1 MDIFEKKRLTSS
13 WFRELR
19 DRIFIEFEKIEK
31 EYQEKVGIEKESK
44 FNIKKWNRGDGEKD
58 EGGGEIGLM
67 YGNVFESVGV
77 NISTVYG
84 KFEQKFAA
92 EMKDP
97 GDGSFWAS
105 GISLVAHMCSPKIP
119 AVHFNTRFICTQSEW
134 FGGGGDLTPLYEDF
148 EDTKNFHQAFK
159 NACDKFNPS
168 YYPEFKKNCDEY
180 FYLHHRKEPRG
191 IGGIFY
197 DYLNSGNWNED
208 FKFTQEVGLAL
219 LDIYPKIVR
228 KHLYEK
234 FTEED
239 RDALLIKRGRYV
251 EFNLLYDRGTRFGF
265 MTNGNPEAILVSM
278 PPVVKWHPDKW
289 KNENNDNIK

>member
-1 MDIFEKKRLTSS
+1 MTNSEKQKILASS

-19 DRIFIEFEKIEK
+19 DKIFNEFELIER
-31 EYQEKVGIEKESK
+31 EYAEKTGIKKESK
-44 FNIKKWNRGDGEKD
+44 FSIKKWKRGDGSHD

-84 KFEQKFAA
+84 KFSPKFAA

-105 GISLVAHMCSPKIP
+105 GISLVAHMSSPRVP

-134 FGGGGDLTPLYEDF
+134 FGGGADLTPLYEDD
-148 EDTKNFHQAFK
+148 EDTKNFHQALK
-159 NACDKFNPS
+159 NACDKFNPD
-168 YYPEFKKNCDEY
+168 YYSEFKKNCDEY
-180 FYLHHRKEPRG
+180 FYLPHRNEPRG

-197 DYLNSGNWNED
+197 DYLNSGNWQND
-208 FKFTQEVGLAL
+208 FDFTKEVGLAFL
-219 LDIYPKIVR
+219 GIYPKIVR
-228 KHLYEK
+228 RHMYEK

-239 RDALLIKRGRYV
+239 REALLLKRGRYV

-278 PPVVKWHPDKW
+278 PPIVKWHSEKW
-289 KNENNDNIK
+289 SNKD

>member
-1 MDIFEKKRLTSS
+1 MTDNQQKTLDHKQELTSG

-19 DRIFIEFEKIEK
+19 DKIFSEFELIEH
-31 EYQEKVGIEKESK
+31 EYAEQHNLEKKK
-44 FNIKKWNRGDGEKD
+44 FNIKKWNRGDGSVD

-84 KFEQKFAA
+84 KLSPQFAK

-105 GISLVAHMCSPKIP
+105 GISLVAHMASPKVP
-119 AVHFNTRFICTQSEW
+119 AVHFNTRFICTKSEW
-134 FGGGGDLTPLYEDF
+134 FGGGGDLTPLYVDED
-148 EDTKNFHQAFK
+148 DKVDFHNAFK
-159 NACDKFNPS
+159 KACDKFDAD
-168 YYPEFKKNCDEY
+168 YYPKFSKECDEY

-197 DYLNSGNWNED
+197 DYLNSGNWED
-208 FKFTQEVGLAL
+208 DFAFTKEVGLAL

-228 KHLYEK
+228 KHMNED
-234 FTEED
+234 FTEDD
-239 RDALLIKRGRYV
+239 REALLLKRGRYV

-265 MTNGNPEAILVSM
+265 MTGGNPEAILVSM
-278 PPVVKWHPDKW
+278 PPVVKWHKDKW
-289 KNENNDNIK
+289 FEEK

>member
-1 MDIFEKKRLTSS
+1 MDISEKKQLASS
-13 WFRELR
+13 WFRNLR
-19 DRIFIEFEKIEK
+19 NQIFKEFEKIED
-31 EYQEKVGIEKESK
+31 EYADKMHIEKK
-44 FNIKKWNRGDGEKD
+44 PQFNLKKWNRGDGAQD

-84 KFEQKFAA
+84 KFEPKFAA

-105 GISLVAHMCSPKIP
+105 GISLVAHMCSPKVP
-119 AVHFNTRFICTQSEW
+119 AVHFNTRFIYTQSEW
-134 FGGGGDLTPLYEDF
+134 FGGGGDLTPLHEDI

-159 NACDKFNPS
+159 NACDKFNPA
-168 YYPEFKKNCDEY
+168 YYEEFKKNCDEY

-197 DYLNSGNWNED
+197 DYLNSGNWNQD
-208 FKFTQEVGLAL
+208 FAFTKEVGLAI
-219 LDIYPKIVR
+219 LDVYPKIVR
-228 KHLYEK
+228 KHMYET
-234 FTEED
+234 FTEND
-239 RDALLIKRGRYV
+239 REALLLKRGRYV

-278 PPVVKWHPDKW
+278 PPIVKWHPDK
-289 KNENNDNIK
+289 

>member
-1 MDIFEKKRLTSS
+1 MDICEKKLLTSS

-19 DRIFIEFEKIEK
+19 NKIFIEFESIEK
-31 EYQEKVGIEKESK
+31 EYQERMGINKESK
-44 FNIKKWNRGDGEKD
+44 FNIKKWNRGDGMQD

-119 AVHFNTRFICTQSEW
+119 AVHFNTRFICTASEW
-134 FGGGGDLTPLYEDF
+134 FGGGGDLTPLYEDL

-159 NACDKFNPS
+159 NACDKSNLS
-168 YYPEFKKNCDEY
+168 YYSEFKKNCDEY

-197 DYLNSGNWNED
+197 DCLNSGNFEND
-208 FKFTQEVGLAL
+208 FEFTKDVGLAL
-219 LDIYPKIVR
+219 LDIYPKIIR
-228 KHLYEK
+228 KHLYED
-234 FTEED
+234 FTEDD

-251 EFNLLYDRGTRFGF
+251 EFNLLYDKGTRFGF

-278 PPVVKWHPDKW
+278 PPIVKWHPDKW
-289 KNENNDNIK
+289 TK